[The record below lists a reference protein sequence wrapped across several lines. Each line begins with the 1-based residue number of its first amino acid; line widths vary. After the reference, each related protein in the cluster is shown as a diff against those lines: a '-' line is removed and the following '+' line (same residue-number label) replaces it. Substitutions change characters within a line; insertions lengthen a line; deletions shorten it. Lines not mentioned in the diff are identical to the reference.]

1 MPRRGS
7 LATAQSLDRPTEL
20 KILSEQECWKEW
32 IGYMGQYS
40 VDRSS
45 KAPKGRLYEAAKKPG
60 KKAEKPT
67 IKVSFPAVLEHDISK
82 MVSAIVEAATLNGFE
97 PTGIDE
103 RTAVGLLLSELGV
116 DDWQTVL
123 EEMYPAD
130 EYEDV
135 IDRTDLLKF
144 NQEQAL
150 NPPEPAQPG
159 MEGPAGAA
167 PHAPMP
173 RKPRPKRVTAGE
185 AASGAR
191 QERAVKALIKA
202 SEALRAKRVA

>member
-1 MPRRGS
+1 
-7 LATAQSLDRPTEL
+7 
-20 KILSEQECWKEW
+20 
-32 IGYMGQYS
+32 
-40 VDRSS
+40 
-45 KAPKGRLYEAAKKPG
+45 
-60 KKAEKPT
+60 
-67 IKVSFPAVLEHDISK
+67 
-82 MVSAIVEAATLNGFE
+82 
-97 PTGIDE
+97 
-103 RTAVGLLLSELGV
+103 
-116 DDWQTVL
+116 
-123 EEMYPAD
+123 MYPAD

-135 IDRTDLLKF
+135 IDRTELLKV

-191 QERAVKALIKA
+191 LERAVKALVKA
-202 SEALRAKRVA
+202 SESVAGEEGGMNPIERCSISGCGHLIGYNDKGAQICWFHAEQQKLPVHAQWKREFAIFLRDNTGVLTRAATKRDNYGVLGHP